1 MQAMWARRSV
11 ALMAVAMLAAC
22 GGGGGGGGFAGS
34 FIGVPAA
41 GSSGAVTLSGTA
53 TYASI
58 PNPSGALAYGSAA
71 PKPIRGASVEIVNSA
86 TAAVIATATTDGS
99 GAYSVGLPANTQVL
113 VRIKAQMTQA
123 GSGATWDVTVRDNT
137 QSDAI
142 FALETPAFSTGTG
155 ALTRDVQAPSGWDG
169 SRYGSTRVAAPFAVL
184 DTIYAAQAKMLS
196 VAPGTVFPAL
206 KLYWSPNNVPAV
218 GNPALGQIGT
228 TSFTMSNGARAIY
241 VLGKENVDTDEYD
254 ASVVAHEWGH
264 YYQSAFSRDDSP
276 GGSHALTD
284 KLDRRAAFSEGWG
297 NAWSG
302 IALARNNYTDSV
314 GQAQGQGANIDLT
327 ASGVVG
333 PGWFREASIH
343 TILWRLN
350 SQVGFKPI
358 NDTLTGAA
366 FKNGV
371 AVTSIHPFTAAFGLA
386 APGSASVLAG
396 LLTGEQISAAA
407 NDPFGVNETNDG
419 GLGGADG
426 VLPMYRPATVG
437 GSTRACVTN
446 AAGADNKLG
455 SYVYLRFSLPGA
467 GTHTIT
473 VTGPTNADPDFV
485 LYAGRQ
491 VDQSREFGA
500 SETKAVSLPGGDNV
514 LVINDYNN
522 SSANTCFNVSIQ

>member
-1 MQAMWARRSV
+1 MQVMWAKRSV
-11 ALMAVAMLAAC
+11 AVVAVAMLAAC
-22 GGGGGGGGFAGS
+22 GGGGGGGGGFAGAL
-34 FIGVPAA
+34 IGVPAA
-41 GSSGAVTLSGTA
+41 GGGSGTVQLSGTA
-53 TYASI
+53 TYVSI
-58 PNPSGALAYGSAA
+58 PNPNGALVYGSAT

-86 TAAVIATATTDGS
+86 SAAVIATATTDAS
-99 GAYSVGLPANTQVL
+99 GAYSVSLPSGTQVL
-113 VRIKAQMTQA
+113 VRIKAQMTQG

-142 FALETPAFSTGTG
+142 FALETPAFSTGT
-155 ALTRDVQAPSGWDG
+155 AAITRDIQAPSGWDG
-169 SRYGSTRVAAPFAVL
+169 SRYASTRVAAPFAVL
-184 DTIYAAQAKMLS
+184 DTVYAAQAKMLS
-196 VAPGTVFPAL
+196 VAPGTAFPAL
-206 KLYWSPNNVPAV
+206 KLYWSTNNVPAV

-314 GQAQGQGANIDLT
+314 GQAQGQGADIDLT
-327 ASGVVG
+327 ASGVAG

-343 TILWRLN
+343 SILWRLN

-358 NDTLTGAA
+358 NDTLTSAA
-366 FKNGV
+366 FKSGV

-386 APGSASVLAG
+386 ATGSASVLAG

-419 GLGGADG
+419 QVDG

-446 AAGADNKLG
+446 AAGAGNKLG
-455 SYVYLRFSLPGA
+455 SYVYLRFSLPSA

-473 VTGPTNADPDFV
+473 VAGPTAADPDFA

-491 VDQSREFGA
+491 VDESVGFGA
-500 SETKAVSLPGGDNV
+500 SETKAVSLPAGDNV

>member
-1 MQAMWARRSV
+1 MQAVWARRSV
-11 ALMAVAMLAAC
+11 AVMAVAMLAAC
-22 GGGGGGGGFAGS
+22 GGGGGGGGGGVGFAGL
-34 FIGVPAA
+34 PAA
-41 GSSGAVTLSGTA
+41 SSTVTLSGTA
-53 TYASI
+53 TYVSI
-58 PNPSGALAYGSAA
+58 PNPNGALAYGQAT
-71 PKPIRGASVEIVNSA
+71 PKPIRGASVEIVSGA
-86 TAAVIATATTDGS
+86 SAAVIATATTDAN
-99 GAYSVGLPANTQVL
+99 GAYSVSLPASTQVL
-113 VRIKAQMTQA
+113 VRIKAQMTQG

-142 FALETPAFSTGTG
+142 FALETPSFSTGI
-155 ALTRDVQAPSGWDG
+155 AAITRDVQAPSGWDG
-169 SRYGSTRVAAPFAVL
+169 SRYASTRVAAPFAVL
-184 DTIYAAQAKMLS
+184 DTVYAAQAKMLS
-196 VAPGTVFPAL
+196 VAPATAFPAL
-206 KLYWSPNNVPAV
+206 KLFWSANNVPAV

-254 ASVVAHEWGH
+254 ASVIAHEWGH

-302 IALARNNYTDSV
+302 IALARNNYTDAV
-314 GQAQGQGANIDLT
+314 GQGQGQGANIDLT
-327 ASGVVG
+327 ASGVAG
-333 PGWFREASIH
+333 PGWFREASVH
-343 TILWRLN
+343 SILWRLN

-358 NDTLTGAA
+358 NDTLTSAA

-371 AVTSIHPFTAAFGLA
+371 AVTSIHPFTAAFGVA
-386 APGSASVLAG
+386 APGSVSVLAG
-396 LLTGEQISAAA
+396 LLSGEQISAAA

-419 GLGGADG
+419 AVAG

-437 GSTRACVTN
+437 GSTTACVTN
-446 AAGADNKLG
+446 AAGAGNKLG
-455 SYVYLRFSLPGA
+455 NYVYLRFSLPSA

-473 VTGPTNADPDFV
+473 VSGPSAADPDFAV
-485 LYAGRQ
+485 YAGRQ
-491 VDQSREFGA
+491 VDESLGFGA
-500 SETKAVSLPGGDNV
+500 TETKAVSLPAGDNV